1 MKNLRIEYNLLAS
14 NQEGSTIETNMSV
27 DTTND
32 STAKP
37 TDLRGIL
44 KYVPMFR
51 GQVFVISIDGSL
63 VGHEMFRNV
72 LLDIAVLRSLNIKIV
87 LVHGIGQQL
96 RELADARSVEISDA
110 YGEGVTDELT
120 LQLATEATASVNL
133 QIVQGLTRNQL
144 RCAATNA
151 VRSKEI
157 GILKGKDQQLSGNV
171 DKLDIKLIHQLLDS
185 DTIPVVAP
193 IAFNREGNSLRL
205 NSDLLAAELA
215 SSLEA
220 SKLIFL
226 TTHESLEVEGH
237 LVTNLMVAELEAL
250 LNEASAN
257 SIPER
262 LRSKSTY
269 AIKAI
274 RAGTPRAHILD
285 GRIFGVLL
293 NEIFDKVGIG
303 TMVYNNDYESIRS
316 AITADTYSIFNITR
330 NAVQSDALLARTREY
345 VESEIANFLVYEI
358 DGSIIGCMHL
368 RNYENPE
375 TIEIGNVY
383 VQPFYQKKGVGRR
396 MIEYVCQEARR
407 KGSKRVVALTT
418 QATRFFTAVCQFK
431 EGGYD
436 DLPQERAEE
445 AQRNGR
451 NARVF
456 YLDIN

>member
-1 MKNLRIEYNLLAS
+1 
-14 NQEGSTIETNMSV
+14 MSV
-27 DTTND
+27 ENTTD
-32 STAKP
+32 PTTKP

-51 GQVFVISIDGSL
+51 GQVFVIAVDGSL

-72 LLDIAVLRSLNIKIV
+72 LLDIAVLRSLNIKVV

-96 RELADARSVEISDA
+96 RELADARNIEISDA
-110 YGEGVTDELT
+110 YGEGVTDETT

-133 QIVQGLTRNQL
+133 QIVQGLTRNKL

-157 GILKGKDQQLSGNV
+157 GILKGKDQELSGNV

-193 IAFNREGNSLRL
+193 IAFNREGNSLRI

-226 TTHESLEVEGH
+226 TTHESLQVEGH

-250 LNEASAN
+250 LKDRAAH

-262 LRSKSTY
+262 LRSKAAH

-293 NEIFDKVGIG
+293 NEVFDKVGIG
-303 TMVYNNDYESIRS
+303 TMIYNNDYESIRP
-316 AITADTYSIFNITR
+316 AIAADAYSIFNITR
-330 NAVQSDALLARTREY
+330 NAMQSDALLERTQQY

-358 DGSIIGCMHL
+358 DGSLIGCVHL
-368 RNYENPE
+368 RNYGDRE
-375 TIEIGNVY
+375 TVEIGSVY
-383 VQPFYQKKGVGRR
+383 VQPFYQKKGVGRKLV
-396 MIEYVCQEARR
+396 EYVCQESKR
-407 KGSKRVVALTT
+407 KGIKRVVALTT
-418 QATRFFTAVCQFK
+418 QATRFFTAVCEFE
-431 EGGYD
+431 EGSYE
-436 DLPQERAEE
+436 DLPAERAAE

-451 NARVF
+451 NSRVF
-456 YLDIN
+456 YLDLK

>member
-1 MKNLRIEYNLLAS
+1 
-14 NQEGSTIETNMSV
+14 MSA
-27 DTTND
+27 DTTTD
-32 STAKP
+32 PSIKP

-51 GQVFVISIDGSL
+51 GQVFVIAVDGSL
-63 VGHEMFRNV
+63 VAHEMFRNV

-96 RELADARSVEISDA
+96 RQLAEARQVEISDA
-110 YGEGVTDELT
+110 YGEGATDEIT

-133 QIVQGLTRNQL
+133 QIVQGLTKNKL

-193 IAFNREGNSLRL
+193 IAFNREGNSLRI

-220 SKLIFL
+220 SKLIYL
-226 TTHESLEVEGH
+226 TIHDVLKLQDN
-237 LVTNLMVAELEAL
+237 LVTNLLAAELEAL
-250 LNEASAN
+250 LNDSIAN

-274 RAGTPRAHILD
+274 RGGTPRAHILD

-303 TMVYNNDYESIRS
+303 TMIYNNDYESIRP
-316 AITADTYSIFNITR
+316 AITADAYAIFNITR
-330 NAVQSDALLARTREY
+330 NAVQSDALLERTQQY
-345 VESEIANFLVYEI
+345 VESEIGNFLVYEI
-358 DGSIIGCMHL
+358 DGSIIGCIHL
-368 RNYENPE
+368 RSYGDGD
-375 TIEIGNVY
+375 TVEIGSVY
-383 VQPFYQKKGVGRR
+383 VQPFYQKRGVGRK
-396 MIEYVCQEARR
+396 MIEYVCQEAKR
-407 KGSKRVVALTT
+407 KGTRRIIALTT
-418 QATRFFTAVCQFK
+418 QATKFFTAVCEFK
-431 EGGYD
+431 EGSHE
-436 DLPQERAEE
+436 DLPEERAAE

-451 NARVF
+451 NSRVF
-456 YLDIN
+456 YLDLN

>member
-1 MKNLRIEYNLLAS
+1 MS
-14 NQEGSTIETNMSV
+14 DDTTTDSTI
-27 DTTND
+27 
-32 STAKP
+32 KP

-51 GQVFVISIDGSL
+51 GQVFVIAIDGSL
-63 VGHEMFRNV
+63 VADEMFRNV

-87 LVHGIGQQL
+87 LIHGVGQQL
-96 RELADARSVEISDA
+96 RELAEARNVAISDA

-120 LQLATEATASVNL
+120 LQLATEATACVNL
-133 QIVQGLTRNQL
+133 QIVQGLTKNNL

-157 GILKGKDQQLSGNV
+157 GILRGQDQQLSGNV
-171 DKLDIKLIHQLLDS
+171 DRLDINLIHQLLDG

-193 IAFNREGNSLRL
+193 IAFNREGNSLRI

-215 SSLEA
+215 SGLGA

-226 TTHESLEVEGH
+226 TTHQSLKVEGD

-250 LNEASAN
+250 LKDPTVN

-262 LRSKSTY
+262 LRSKSTC

-274 RAGTPRAHILD
+274 RGGTPRAHILD

-303 TMVYNNDYESIRS
+303 TMIYNNDYESIRP
-316 AITADTYSIFNITR
+316 AIVADAYSIFNITR
-330 NAVQSDALLARTREY
+330 NAMQSDALLERTQQY
-345 VESEIANFLVYEI
+345 VESEIDNFLVYEI

-368 RNYENPE
+368 RNYEAGE
-375 TIEIGNVY
+375 TVEIGSVY

-396 MIEYVCQEARR
+396 MVEYVCREAKR
-407 KGSKRVVALTT
+407 KGNKRVLALTT
-418 QATRFFTAVCQFK
+418 QATKFFTAVCHFK
-431 EGGYD
+431 EGGYE
-436 DLPQERAEE
+436 DLPAERA
-445 AQRNGR
+445 AQAERNGR
-451 NARVF
+451 NSRVF
-456 YLDIN
+456 YLDLK

>member
-1 MKNLRIEYNLLAS
+1 
-14 NQEGSTIETNMSV
+14 MSG
-27 DTTND
+27 DPSTND
-32 STAKP
+32 TAIKP

-51 GQVFVISIDGSL
+51 GQVFVIAIDGSL
-63 VGHEMFRNV
+63 IAHEMFRNV

-87 LVHGIGQQL
+87 LVHGIGRQL
-96 RELADARSVEISDA
+96 RELADSRGVHISDA
-110 YGEGVTDELT
+110 YGEGVTDEVT

-133 QIVQGLTRNQL
+133 QIVQGLTKNKL

-151 VRSKEI
+151 VRSTEI
-157 GILKGKDQQLSGNV
+157 GILKGEDQLLSGNV
-171 DKLDIKLIHQLLDS
+171 DKLDINLIHQLLES

-193 IAFNREGNSLRL
+193 IAFNREGNSLRI
-205 NSDLLAAELA
+205 NSDLLASELA

-237 LVTNLMVAELEAL
+237 LVTNLLVAELEAL
-250 LNEASAN
+250 LEDPASS

-262 LRSKSTY
+262 LRSKSVH

-303 TMVYNNDYESIRS
+303 TMIYNNDYESIRP
-316 AITADTYSIFNITR
+316 AIAADAYSIFNITR
-330 NAVQSDALLARTREY
+330 NAVQSDALLARSQDY

-368 RNYENPE
+368 RSYDKGE
-375 TIEIGNVY
+375 TIEIGSVY
-383 VQPFYQKKGVGRR
+383 VQPFYQKKGVGRKLV
-396 MIEYVCQEARR
+396 EYVCRKAKREGAR
-407 KGSKRVVALTT
+407 RVVALTT
-418 QATRFFTAVCQFK
+418 QATKFFTAVCGFE
-431 EGGYD
+431 EGSYP
-436 DLPQERAEE
+436 DLPAERADE
-445 AQRNGR
+445 ARSNGR
-451 NARVF
+451 NSRVF
-456 YLDIN
+456 YLDLDGKKE

>member
-1 MKNLRIEYNLLAS
+1 
-14 NQEGSTIETNMSV
+14 MSV
-27 DTTND
+27 DTTTD
-32 STAKP
+32 PSIKP

-51 GQVFVISIDGSL
+51 GQVFVIAIDGSL
-63 VGHEMFRNV
+63 VAHEMFRNV

-96 RELADARSVEISDA
+96 RELGESRGIEISDA
-110 YGEGVTDELT
+110 YGEGVTDEVT

-133 QIVQGLTRNQL
+133 QIVQGLTKNKL

-151 VRSKEI
+151 VRSREI
-157 GILKGKDQQLSGNV
+157 GIIKGKDQKLSGSV
-171 DKLDIKLIHQLLDS
+171 DKLDINLIHQLLDS

-193 IAFNREGNSLRL
+193 IAFNREGNSLRI

-226 TTHESLEVEGH
+226 TTHESLQVEGH
-237 LVTNLMVAELEAL
+237 LVTNLLVSELEAL
-250 LNEASAN
+250 LKDSASG

-274 RAGTPRAHILD
+274 RGGTPRAHILD

-303 TMVYNNDYESIRS
+303 TMVYNNDYESIRP
-316 AITADTYSIFNITR
+316 AIAADAYAIFNITR
-330 NAVQSDALLARTREY
+330 NAVQSDALLERTREY
-345 VESEIANFLVYEI
+345 VESEIGNFLVYEI
-358 DGSIIGCMHL
+358 DGSIIGCIHL
-368 RNYENPE
+368 RRYEGGNVV
-375 TIEIGNVY
+375 EIGNVY

-396 MIEYVCQEARR
+396 MIGYVCQEEKR
-407 KGSKRVVALTT
+407 KGTKRVLALTT
-418 QATRFFTAVCQFK
+418 QATKFFTEVCEFK
-431 EGGYD
+431 EGSYD
-436 DLPQERAEE
+436 DLPEERSAE

-451 NARVF
+451 NSRVF
-456 YLDIN
+456 YLDLT

>member
-1 MKNLRIEYNLLAS
+1 
-14 NQEGSTIETNMSV
+14 MSV
-27 DTTND
+27 ETTND
-32 STAKP
+32 SNIKP

-51 GQVFVISIDGSL
+51 GQVFIVAIDGSM

-96 RELADARSVEISDA
+96 RELADARGVEISDA

-120 LQLATEATASVNL
+120 LQLATEVTATVNM
-133 QIVQGLTRNQL
+133 QIVQGLTKNQL

-157 GILKGKDQQLSGNV
+157 GILKGLDQQLSGNV
-171 DKLDIKLIHQLLDS
+171 DRLDIKLIHQLLDN

-193 IAFNREGNSLRL
+193 IAFNREGNSLRI

-226 TTHESLEVEGH
+226 TTHESLQVEGH
-237 LVTNLMVAELEAL
+237 LVTNLLVSELEAL
-250 LNEASAN
+250 LNDALPN

-274 RAGTPRAHILD
+274 RAGTPRSHILD

-293 NEIFDKVGIG
+293 NEIFDKVGVG
-303 TMVYNNDYESIRS
+303 TMIYNNDYESIRP
-316 AITADTYSIFNITR
+316 AIAADAYSIYNITR
-330 NAVQSDALLARTREY
+330 NAVQSDALLARSQQY
-345 VESEIANFLVYEI
+345 IESEIPNFLVYEI
-358 DGSIIGCMHL
+358 DGSLIGCIHL
-368 RNYENPE
+368 RNYENE
-375 TIEIGNVY
+375 QSVEIGNVY

-396 MIEYVCQEARR
+396 MVEYVCQEAKR
-407 KGSKRVVALTT
+407 KGSKRVLALTT
-418 QATRFFTAVCQFK
+418 QATKFFTAVCEFK
-431 EGGYD
+431 EGSYD
-436 DLPQERAEE
+436 DLPAERADE
-445 AQRNGR
+445 ARSNGR
-451 NARVF
+451 NSRVF

>member
-1 MKNLRIEYNLLAS
+1 
-14 NQEGSTIETNMSV
+14 MSV
-27 DTTND
+27 ENTTD
-32 STAKP
+32 PTTKP

-51 GQVFVISIDGSL
+51 GQVFVIAVDGSL

-72 LLDIAVLRSLNIKIV
+72 LLDIAVLRSLNIKVV

-96 RELADARSVEISDA
+96 RELADARDIEISDA
-110 YGEGVTDELT
+110 YGEGVTDETT

-133 QIVQGLTRNQL
+133 QIVQGLTRNKL

-157 GILKGKDQQLSGNV
+157 GILKGQDQKLSGNV
-171 DKLDIKLIHQLLDS
+171 DKLDIKLIHQLLES

-193 IAFNREGNSLRL
+193 IAFNREGNSLRI

-226 TTHESLEVEGH
+226 TTHESLQVEGH

-250 LNEASAN
+250 LKDRAAH

-262 LRSKSTY
+262 LRSKAAH

-293 NEIFDKVGIG
+293 NEVFDKVGIG
-303 TMVYNNDYESIRS
+303 TMIYNNDYESIRP
-316 AITADTYSIFNITR
+316 AIAADAYSIFNITR
-330 NAVQSDALLARTREY
+330 NAMQSDALLERTQQY

-358 DGSIIGCMHL
+358 DGSLIGCVHL
-368 RNYENPE
+368 RNYGDRE
-375 TIEIGNVY
+375 TVEIGSVY
-383 VQPFYQKKGVGRR
+383 VQPFYQKKGVGRKLV
-396 MIEYVCQEARR
+396 EYVCQESKR
-407 KGSKRVVALTT
+407 KGIKRVVALTT
-418 QATRFFTAVCQFK
+418 QATRFFTAVCEFE
-431 EGGYD
+431 EGSYE
-436 DLPQERAEE
+436 DLPAERAAE

-451 NARVF
+451 NSRVF
-456 YLDIN
+456 YLDLK

>member
-1 MKNLRIEYNLLAS
+1 
-14 NQEGSTIETNMSV
+14 MSV
-27 DTTND
+27 ENTTD
-32 STAKP
+32 PTIKP

-51 GQVFVISIDGSL
+51 GQVFVIAVDGSL

-72 LLDIAVLRSLNIKIV
+72 LLDIAVLRSLNIKVV

-96 RELADARSVEISDA
+96 RELADARDIEISDA
-110 YGEGVTDELT
+110 YGEGVTDETT

-133 QIVQGLTRNQL
+133 QIVQGLTRNKL

-157 GILKGKDQQLSGNV
+157 GILKGKDQELSGNV

-193 IAFNREGNSLRL
+193 IAFNREGNSLRI

-226 TTHESLEVEGH
+226 TTHESLQVEGH

-250 LNEASAN
+250 LKDPAAH

-262 LRSKSTY
+262 LRSKAAH

-293 NEIFDKVGIG
+293 NEVFDKVGIG
-303 TMVYNNDYESIRS
+303 TMIYNNDYESIRP
-316 AITADTYSIFNITR
+316 AIAADAYSIFNITR
-330 NAVQSDALLARTREY
+330 NAMQSDALLERTQQY

-358 DGSIIGCMHL
+358 DGSLIGCVHL
-368 RNYENPE
+368 RNYGDRE
-375 TIEIGNVY
+375 TVEIGSVY
-383 VQPFYQKKGVGRR
+383 VQPFYQKKGVGRKLV
-396 MIEYVCQEARR
+396 EYVCQESKR
-407 KGSKRVVALTT
+407 KGIKRVVALTT
-418 QATRFFTAVCQFK
+418 QATRFFTAVCEFE
-431 EGGYD
+431 EGSYE
-436 DLPQERAEE
+436 DLPAERAAE
-445 AQRNGR
+445 AQGNGR
-451 NARVF
+451 NSRVF
-456 YLDIN
+456 YLDLK

>member
-1 MKNLRIEYNLLAS
+1 
-14 NQEGSTIETNMSV
+14 MSV
-27 DTTND
+27 ENTTD
-32 STAKP
+32 PTIKP

-44 KYVPMFR
+44 RYVPMFR
-51 GQVFVISIDGSL
+51 GQVFVIAVDGSL

-72 LLDIAVLRSLNIKIV
+72 LLDIAVLRSLNIKVV

-96 RELADARSVEISDA
+96 RELADARNIEISDA
-110 YGEGVTDELT
+110 YGEGVTDETT

-133 QIVQGLTRNQL
+133 QIVQGLTRNKL

-157 GILKGKDQQLSGNV
+157 GILKGKDQELSGNV

-193 IAFNREGNSLRL
+193 IAFNREGNSLRI

-226 TTHESLEVEGH
+226 TTHESLQVEGH

-250 LNEASAN
+250 LKDPAAH

-262 LRSKSTY
+262 LRSKAAH

-293 NEIFDKVGIG
+293 NEVFDKVGIG
-303 TMVYNNDYESIRS
+303 TMIYNNDYESIRP
-316 AITADTYSIFNITR
+316 AIAADAYSIFNITR
-330 NAVQSDALLARTREY
+330 NAMQSEALLERTQQY

-358 DGSIIGCMHL
+358 DGSLIGCVHL
-368 RNYENPE
+368 RNYGDREAV
-375 TIEIGNVY
+375 EIGSVY
-383 VQPFYQKKGVGRR
+383 VQPFYQKKGVGRKLV
-396 MIEYVCQEARR
+396 EYVCQESKR
-407 KGSKRVVALTT
+407 KGIKRVVALTT
-418 QATRFFTAVCQFK
+418 QATRFFTAVCEFE
-431 EGGYD
+431 EGSYE
-436 DLPQERAEE
+436 DLPAERAAE
-445 AQRNGR
+445 AQGNGR
-451 NARVF
+451 NSRVF
-456 YLDIN
+456 YLDLK